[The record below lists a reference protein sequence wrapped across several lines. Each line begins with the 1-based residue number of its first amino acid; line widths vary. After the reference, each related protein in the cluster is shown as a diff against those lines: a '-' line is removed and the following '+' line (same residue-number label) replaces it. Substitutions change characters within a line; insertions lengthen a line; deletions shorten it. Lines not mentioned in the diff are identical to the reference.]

1 MIRELTGQEARDA
14 AMSQIHENT
23 RETWREAAIDAI
35 YRAARFHKEFIVDD
49 VWEFLETDEEISD
62 KRAIGPLMRVAQR
75 EGWIK
80 PTSKFQPSRVVSHHA
95 TPRRVWKSKIAV
107 L

>member
-1 MIRELTGQEARDA
+1 MKQDCLKSVINKSYSFNSL
-14 AMSQIHENT
+14 SL
-23 RETWREAAIDAI
+23 
-35 YRAARFHKEFIVDD
+35 K
-49 VWEFLETDEEISD
+49 ETDEEISD